1 MATQVHGSLAEQLE
15 SLGLLKP
22 CATSPAP
29 VEKPKAK
36 SKAAAKKPKAST
48 RVKKAEQVS
57 SKPVTVTKPNT
68 GVVPIKTG
76 VPAATKYERAR
87 PKAQPKIRKMLKRS
101 ILWYGPVSFLLGKGT
116 HAVSENVLATPLC
129 IGQTG
134 IVVYTLGGDLKKL
147 EPGQSVTGLL
157 ILFEEQ
163 FSDGTRYLVG
173 EHCPNDAVE
182 AAYELGC
189 QANPHAKAHPR
200 QVKRIDLPVARYG
213 FIEIL
218 SIDATAQLAKAA

>member
-22 CATSPAP
+22 SATTPAP
-29 VEKPKAK
+29 AEKPRAK
-36 SKAAAKKPKAST
+36 SKAAAKRPKAST
-48 RVKKAEQVS
+48 RVKKAEKAS
-57 SKPVTVTKPNT
+57 SEPTMVTKPDAD
-68 GVVPIKTG
+68 VVPLKTTL
-76 VPAATKYERAR
+76 PATAKYERAQ
-87 PKAQPKIRKMLKRS
+87 PKAQAKVRRMLKRS
-101 ILWYGPVSFLLGKGT
+101 ILWYGPVSLLLGKGT
-116 HAVSENVLATPLC
+116 HAVSENTLATPIC

-134 IVVYTLGGDLKKL
+134 IVVYTLGADVKKL

-173 EHCPNDAVE
+173 EHCPTDAVE

-189 QANPHAKAHPR
+189 QANPQATAHPR

-218 SIDATAQLAKAA
+218 SIDATARLAKAA